1 MARNSRSALYIND
14 PVKIVAGVF
23 TVRQALYVAGIVLL
37 TYGLINATGRLPYGQ
52 SGLGQLHLLLIV
64 GLPALLTLL
73 VVTFAGSGTVE
84 PYARQ
89 LTGYLWRTTLALPRR
104 LTYRIARLA
113 RRLRPTRGA
122 PAAIHGPV
130 LVADGTAAAAEATP
144 VATPIRPVPAPHAP
158 HAPYVAPV
166 LMTTPVAQTQRAAP
180 GLADRP
186 PLRHGRADRRGRRPE
201 PLGRAPPS
209 ARTGRGRPSPQ
220 GGHGRPHPRRP
231 PRRPLG
237 GRDPWV
243 GRPTRTR
250 NAAPGGRCSGRGS
263 RIARPAR
270 ARGRRHRPA
279 RTARRSGRARRHRRV
294 LPVPPVPH
302 VRSAS

>member
-1 MARNSRSALYIND
+1 MARNSQSALYIND
-14 PVKIVAGVF
+14 PVKIVAGIF
-23 TVRQALYVAGIVLL
+23 TIRQAVYVAGIVLL

-166 LMTTPVAQTQRAAP
+166 LMTTPVAQTQRARLLAWLTAHP
-180 GLADRP
+180 CVTDEQIAEGAGMNPSAARPRRRELVEGGLVRKVDMD
-186 PLRHGRADRRGRRPE
+186 GRTRAGRR
-201 PLGRAPPS
+201 A
-209 ARTGRGRPSPQ
+209 ARWEVVT
-220 GGHGRPHPRRP
+220 HG
-231 PRRPLG
+231 
-237 GRDPWV
+237 
-243 GRPTRTR
+243 
-250 NAAPGGRCSGRGS
+250 
-263 RIARPAR
+263 
-270 ARGRRHRPA
+270 
-279 RTARRSGRARRHRRV
+279 
-294 LPVPPVPH
+294 
-302 VRSAS
+302 